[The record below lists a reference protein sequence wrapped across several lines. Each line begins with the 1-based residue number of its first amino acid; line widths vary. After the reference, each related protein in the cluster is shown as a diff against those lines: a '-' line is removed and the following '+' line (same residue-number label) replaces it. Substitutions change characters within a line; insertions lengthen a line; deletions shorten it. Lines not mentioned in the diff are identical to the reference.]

1 MSSSNSSSSST
12 VGATVCTFRGTSSHE
27 FMIWLAEWKKFL
39 VYQGGHH
46 IIIDGKDSQGK
57 NYNPS
62 MDFKIF
68 EPDFFTEFFN
78 TEVIKSRKD
87 EEEALTTQIL
97 ADWPWLIA
105 YWSRKQIIVK
115 QKFRNAKAIEI
126 PTFQR

>member
-1 MSSSNSSSSST
+1 
-12 VGATVCTFRGTSSHE
+12 
-27 FMIWLAEWKKFL
+27 
-39 VYQGGHH
+39 
-46 IIIDGKDSQGK
+46 
-57 NYNPS
+57 

-68 EPDFFTEFFN
+68 EPDFLMEFFN

-105 YWSRKQIIVK
+105 YWSRKQIIVG

-126 PTFQR
+126 PSKDEMIWKSWISLSLAAETCLTSQLR